1 VKSTITKYDL
11 ELVEISRKFLAAAE
25 ANPDSRAMLEKY
37 GFSKDE
43 QERGAHLVREA
54 ERAFEWVRAGKAYD
68 FLSATPEKRVAEARG
83 WYADTRRRY
92 MRDCLKRAEEDAGWV
107 GNGAR
112 KRWPLWRKL
121 TQGTLVA
128 LANAKDA
135 ASPRAWI
142 RHRLDLRRDLARAKG
157 PRPADAPPPKDT
169 ALVEL
174 AGWYERWRLLAHRVF
189 RQRPDLLAPYGLKP
203 GKAPPRLR
211 GKEAAKYG
219 EKAAG
224 TLDGAPAR
232 FDEDEDEEEAPKPAA
247 PSRQRLPIAT

>member
-1 VKSTITKYDL
+1 VKATITKYDL
-11 ELVEISRKFLAAAE
+11 ELVDLARTFLAAAE
-25 ANPDSRAMLEKY
+25 ANPASRAMLEKY
-37 GFSKDE
+37 GFSTEE
-43 QERGAHLVREA
+43 QVRGAHLVCEA
-54 ERAFEWVRAGKAYD
+54 ERSFAWVRAGKAYD
-68 FLSATPEKRVAEARG
+68 FLSPTPEKRVAEAHG

-92 MRDCLKRAEEDAGWV
+92 MRDCIRKAEEAAGWV
-107 GNGAR
+107 GRGSR
-112 KRWPLWRKL
+112 SRWPLWRKL

-128 LANAKDA
+128 FTHAKEVT
-135 ASPRAWI
+135 SLRAWVG
-142 RHRLDLRRDLARAKG
+142 HRRELRRNLKRAKG
-157 PRPADAPPPKDT
+157 PRPKDAPPPKDT

-232 FDEDEDEEEAPKPAA
+232 FDDENEEDTPAPP
-247 PSRQRLPIAT
+247 PPRQRLPLAT